1 MSSSVASPNLR
12 DVSESFERR
21 FALLL
26 IVLVSIVLSACSQE
40 PTNHAVAPQADL
52 AEATYAVSPW
62 PLIAGNGSAQ
72 PDLIVAPN
80 GRLLLT
86 WISSEVGRRPALLF
100 SSYDGLRWQHASR
113 TVAVGTGLFAN
124 WADTP
129 HLAATRD
136 GAFWVHWLQQ
146 SPNAA
151 GAYDILLSRSRSN
164 GRSWSPPIM
173 VNDDG
178 TASEHGFVSLWAQS
192 DDALGAAWLDG
203 RNTVAAVGHSDS
215 KDAHAGHDG
224 HAGPMM
230 LRAALF
236 DNYLQRNH
244 EVQLDAMT
252 CDCCQ
257 TDVAIT
263 ARGALLAYRGRT
275 PQEIRDILT
284 ARFDGGA
291 WTKPQRVHADDWK
304 MPACPV
310 NGPAIAARGNDAV
323 VAWYTAAGN
332 VPALKIAR
340 STDAGNRF
348 AAPVL
353 VDRGDAVQ
361 GRVDVALDG
370 AQAWVLWL
378 REDDSGQSLWLAR
391 YAADL
396 SRELQRFEVAR
407 LQGRG
412 RGTGFPKLALRG
424 EVAYVVWTDV
434 VDGKPRLQGATV
446 QVR

>member
-1 MSSSVASPNLR
+1 M
-12 DVSESFERR
+12 
-21 FALLL
+21 
-26 IVLVSIVLSACSQE
+26 LSACSQE
-40 PTNHAVAPQADL
+40 PPASAVAPQAGV

-62 PLIAGNGSAQ
+62 LLIAGNGSAQ

-100 SSYDGLRWQHASR
+100 AVYDGKRWQHASR

-136 GAFWVHWLQQ
+136 GAFWVHWLQK
-146 SPNAA
+146 SPDAA

-203 RNTVAAVGHSDS
+203 RNTVAAATHADD
-215 KDAHAGHDG
+215 KEAHAGHDG
-224 HAGPMM
+224 HAGPMT

-236 DNYLQRNH
+236 DNYLQRSH
-244 EVQLDAMT
+244 DVQLDAMT

-263 ARGALLAYRGRT
+263 ARGALLAYRDRT
-275 PQEIRDILT
+275 AQEIRDILT
-284 ARFDGGA
+284 TRFDGA
-291 WTKPQRVHADDWK
+291 TWTTPQRVHADDWK

-323 VAWYTAAGN
+323 VAWYTAAGDPSTGSGQA
-332 VPALKIAR
+332 VPTLKIAR
-340 STDAGNRF
+340 STDAGDRF
-348 AAPVL
+348 AALVI
-353 VDRGDAVQ
+353 VDRGDAMQ
-361 GRVDVALDG
+361 GRVDVAFDG
-370 AQAWVLWL
+370 KQAWVLWL
-378 REDDSGQSLWLAR
+378 REDDGGQSLWLAR

-396 SRELQRFEVAR
+396 SRELQRLEVAR

-446 QVR
+446 QAR